1 MEKKKLLWLVDT
13 KLVLAIVIIFLLFLL
28 SFLIFTNT
36 SIFQL
41 YLTAFIILLSTIFFI
56 LFIKSF
62 VSFFKENKDVFKKR
76 IIPYHGPILFSRTE
90 RGRRFINKIK
100 NTNLIWKIYFLF
112 FILFCFIYN
121 IIMSNKKL
129 RDYVDIKI
137 FIVTIAGYL
146 VFLFIFVSTF
156 AALLFLFVITIFLVY
171 NFMIKHRKFRDFI
184 STKMMLS
191 ITIIFIIFFFIMFIF
206 ILYKSLFILGS
217 YSLSDILFAS
227 VWNPEY
233 GQFGLYPIITVTII
247 VTGIALL
254 IAVPIS
260 ILSAI
265 YITEYSPKR
274 IRKTIRPFIDV
285 LAGVP
290 SVVYGLCAYLVLVP
304 LVKDVIAPW
313 FGIESTGSCV
323 FTAAITLAIMVF
335 PIIISLCIESF
346 DAIPISLKEASL
358 SVGATKWETVKKVVF
373 RASAPGII
381 SAVLLGF
388 GRAFGETIA
397 VSMVIGGI
405 PQIPSSIFG
414 PGQTLASLI
423 VSAYSEMM
431 SVPLY
436 ESALM
441 MVTLILFIV
450 VLFVNIVG
458 VIALRRTRRR
468 WNF

>member
-1 MEKKKLLWLVDT
+1 MEKKKLHWLVDT
-13 KLVLAIVIIFLLFLL
+13 KLLLAIVIIFLLFSFIFAPL
-28 SFLIFTNT
+28 SF
-36 SIFQL
+36 S
-41 YLTAFIILLSTIFFI
+41 
-56 LFIKSF
+56 
-62 VSFFKENKDVFKKR
+62 
-76 IIPYHGPILFSRTE
+76 
-90 RGRRFINKIK
+90 
-100 NTNLIWKIYFLF
+100 
-112 FILFCFIYN
+112 
-121 IIMSNKKL
+121 
-129 RDYVDIKI
+129 
-137 FIVTIAGYL
+137 
-146 VFLFIFVSTF
+146 
-156 AALLFLFVITIFLVY
+156 LLFLSVITLLLLYSSIS
-171 NFMIKHRKFRDFI
+171 KHRRLRDFI
-184 STKMMLS
+184 GTKTMFS
-191 ITIIFIIFFFIMFIF
+191 VTIIFVIFFFVMFF
-206 ILYKSLFILGS
+206 LILYESLFILGT
-217 YSLSDILFAS
+217 YSIFDILFS
-227 VWNPEY
+227 STWNPEY
-233 GQFGLYPIITVTII
+233 GQFGLYPIIVITII

-265 YITEYSPKR
+265 YITEYAPRR

-313 FGIESTGSCV
+313 FGVESTGSCV

-381 SAVLLGF
+381 ASILLGF

-405 PQIPSSIFG
+405 PHIPSSIFG
-414 PGQTLASLI
+414 SGQTLASLI
-423 VSAYSEMM
+423 ISAYSDMM
-431 SVPLY
+431 SIPLY
-436 ESALM
+436 KSAFM

-450 VLFVNIVG
+450 VLLFNILG
-458 VIALRRTRRR
+458 VIVLHRARKG
-468 WNF
+468 WHF

>member
-1 MEKKKLLWLVDT
+1 MEKKKLRWLVDT
-13 KLVLAIVIIFLLFLL
+13 KLLMVIVIIFLF
-28 SFLIFTNT
+28 
-36 SIFQL
+36 
-41 YLTAFIILLSTIFFI
+41 
-56 LFIKSF
+56 
-62 VSFFKENKDVFKKR
+62 
-76 IIPYHGPILFSRTE
+76 
-90 RGRRFINKIK
+90 
-100 NTNLIWKIYFLF
+100 
-112 FILFCFIYN
+112 
-121 IIMSNKKL
+121 
-129 RDYVDIKI
+129 
-137 FIVTIAGYL
+137 
-146 VFLFIFVSTF
+146 FLFIFVSLF
-156 AALLFLFVITIFLVY
+156 IFLLFLSVITLLLLY
-171 NFMIKHRKFRDFI
+171 NFVTKHRKLHDFI
-184 STKMMLS
+184 GTKTMLS
-191 ITIIFIIFFFIMFIF
+191 VTIIFVTFFFIMFFF
-206 ILYKSLFILGS
+206 ILYKSLFILGN
-217 YSLSDILFAS
+217 YSILDILFSS

-233 GQFGLYPIITVTII
+233 GQFGLFPIIYVTIV
-247 VTGIALL
+247 VTGIALI

-265 YITEYSPKR
+265 YITEYAPRR

-313 FGIESTGSCV
+313 FGVESTGSCV

-381 SAVLLGF
+381 SAILLGF

-405 PQIPSSIFG
+405 PKIPSSIFG

-423 VSAYSEMM
+423 VSAYGEMM

-450 VLFVNIVG
+450 VLLFNILG
-458 VIALRRTRRR
+458 VIVLRRARRR
-468 WNF
+468 WQF